1 MANSAYLSDSK
12 YRTDIQVFRGM
23 AVLAVVLFHLNEK
36 VFPLGYLGVDVFFT
50 ISGFVVTPLIL
61 RIFYGKETLTWK
73 VLMSNLNYFYKRR
86 FYRLAPA
93 LTTTLILSAL
103 LVFLA
108 GPISDHQRFARQG
121 IATTLLVG
129 NLGAYR
135 YTGDYFSP
143 NPNPLIH
150 TWSLSVEEQIYIFL
164 PLTLMLIFNKR
175 KVKRK
180 TALLAL
186 ALITLISFYL
196 FFFPGVLFL
205 IYNYLGIE
213 SGAKLTFYLPVARI
227 WQFTLGGIGFLLLN
241 HRQSTVVENAKI
253 SKLLLATSMI
263 LVLFG
268 SFNID
273 NKISSI
279 LASFVSL
286 FVIMFKSLDILP
298 NLLSNM
304 FEWLGDRSYSI
315 YLIHMPLIYLL
326 NYSPITNF
334 ETFNNFNQ
342 ILIFAIIVLL
352 GSLMFSKIEIKYRKM
367 YLRTKK
373 LYFKHLLVATI
384 IPIVILLSIDR
395 IASRASN
402 YDPNL
407 PTGSKVLPWAW
418 DQSCKFLSNQNSI
431 LSEPCAYGNS
441 KTGKSILLIG
451 DSHAAAVSRA
461 VIELGKNNDMKTFV
475 STFQGC
481 GFVLNR
487 DKFNPRYDY
496 PFLNQSC
503 LDHNL
508 SIIDFIS
515 TNNPTVIILVQHS
528 SSIMVEPNNSESRF
542 QYNDMV
548 LSSLLE
554 IQGVKN
560 NIILVGSGPEYID
573 QNSWVQK
580 VFGVRKNIYSNI
592 PFEDNVYWKNAT
604 LNVFYYL
611 DTLKTFCPQNV
622 CSNKSDKGWL
632 FQDRDH
638 LSELGA
644 SLLIPE
650 LDILVKKILD

>member
-1 MANSAYLSDSK
+1 MANSLYLPDSK

-23 AVLAVVLFHLNEK
+23 AVLAVVLFHLSEK

-61 RIFYGKETLTWK
+61 RIFYGKETLTRK

-93 LTTTLILSAL
+93 LTITLILSAL

-121 IATTLLVG
+121 IATSLLVG

-164 PLTLMLIFNKR
+164 PLTLILIFNKR
-175 KVKRK
+175 KAKRK

-196 FFFPGVLFL
+196 FYSPEVLYP
-205 IYNYLGIE
+205 IYNHLGIE
-213 SGAKLTFYLPVARI
+213 SGAELTFYLPVARI

-241 HRQSTVVENAKI
+241 HRQSMVIENAKI
-253 SKLLLATSMI
+253 SKLLLVTSMI

-268 SFNID
+268 SFNIG
-273 NKISSI
+273 NKVSSI

-286 FVIMFKSLDILP
+286 FVILFKSLDILP
-298 NLLSNM
+298 NLLSNV

-326 NYSPITNF
+326 KYSPITNF

-352 GSLMFSKIEIKYRKM
+352 GSLMYSKIEIKYRKM
-367 YLRTKK
+367 DFRTK

-418 DQSCKFLSNQNSI
+418 DQSCNFLSNPNSI
-431 LSEPCAYGNS
+431 RSDPCSYGNS

-461 VIELGKNNDMKTFV
+461 VIALGKNNDMKTFV
-475 STFQGC
+475 TTFQGC

-487 DKFNPRYDY
+487 NNFSPRYDY
-496 PFLNQSC
+496 PFLKQSC

-515 TNNPTVIILVQHS
+515 RKNPTVIILVQHS
-528 SSIMVEPNNSESRF
+528 SSIMVEPNNSQSRF

-548 LSSLLE
+548 LNSLLE
-554 IQGVKN
+554 LKKVKN
-560 NIILVGSGPEYID
+560 NVILVGSGPEYID
-573 QNSWVQK
+573 QNTWVQK
-580 VFGVRKNIYSNI
+580 IFGVRKNIYSNI

-611 DTLKTFCPQNV
+611 DTLRIFCPKNV

-650 LDILVKKILD
+650 LNILVKKILD